1 MSLSVGARTSFCDSY
16 SPSSPSVMHQ
26 LFKMYLGIF
35 FRAILKASKGGNVN
49 RTLLPNTKLFNAN
62 EGLTNDISLIRPFDI
77 RTYVRY
83 SI

>member
-49 RTLLPNTKLFNAN
+49 RTLLPNSEIFNAS
-62 EGLTNDISLIRPFDI
+62 EDLTNDISINRPI
-77 RTYVRY
+77 IVK
-83 SI
+83 IN

>member
-26 LFKMYLGIF
+26 LFEMYLGIF

-49 RTLLPNTKLFNAN
+49 RSLLPNTTETIDAN
-62 EGLTNDISLIRPFDI
+62 EDTRNTNSNDKFS
-77 RTYVRY
+77 
-83 SI
+83 